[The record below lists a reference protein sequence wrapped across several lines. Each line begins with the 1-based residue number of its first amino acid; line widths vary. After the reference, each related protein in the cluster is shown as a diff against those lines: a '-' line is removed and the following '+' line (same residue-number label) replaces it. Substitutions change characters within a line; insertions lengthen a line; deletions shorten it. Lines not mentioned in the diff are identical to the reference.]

1 MVGVADLSGHFVSCT
16 TGTAAVEAAIFAPIF
31 LIMTLGVTDLG
42 SGMFVRMSVNAA
54 TQAGAAYAVI
64 KSSCTPTPP
73 ATTCTPVCAS
83 LSTACLGGIKAAMN
97 EATGVSSFCT
107 GSVCAA
113 SITGCADGSPKCIRV
128 SVNYPF
134 TPILPDVVYSWAQS
148 ETVSSTIHIRIL

>member
-1 MVGVADLSGHFVSCT
+1 MISALRRLFRSA

-64 KSSCTPTPP
+64 NSFIGTP
-73 ATTCTPVCAS
+73 PVCAS
-83 LSTACLGGIKAAMN
+83 LTNACLTGIKTAMN
-97 EATGVSSFCT
+97 DATGVPSFCT
-107 GSVCAA
+107 GTVCAPA
-113 SITGCADGSPKCIRV
+113 PTMTAPCVSPCVITV
-128 SVNYPF
+128 SANYPF

-148 ETVSSTIHIRIL
+148 ATVLSTTIIRIQ